1 MGVGLMSEALSANE
15 YDDQQDYHQKY
26 VKNKMQFYSPVLQQ
40 ELAQKP
46 KRVGGYSLT
55 AQLYSFEDSSDDPDK
70 EEIGN
75 QTPNLTG
82 IPNDLKQR
90 YEERSGFSFDDV
102 RVHYNSDKPAKL
114 QALAYAQ
121 GNQVYMGPGQEKHL
135 EHELGHVVQQ
145 KQGIVRPTTVVEGLP
160 VNDDLELESDASTFI
175 DNGEKLEGINQS
187 INGPVVQRLMS
198 YEAFLEGTRHKSIS
212 GKRGMHNKS
221 YYDDIDPIL
230 KDYEEIDEPNRI
242 YSLTNLKSYVDKW
255 KLERPDS
262 KRQRVRQS
270 LLESIETDLNAL
282 NNKLQR
288 MNNEIPI
295 LVEELKI
302 QISEKIANQGN
313 EDTSYWKEII
323 DKFKVKENIEVIIS
337 KILSITPEAVDN
349 PEDDNYYYKNIAQ
362 YLARDQ
368 KILVEPFSFSEQV
381 ITIFNNLTEPISE
394 TLHDIQYWMKANN
407 AIKINEIILTDSD
420 IHTRGIGVCIVD
432 YDSIEG
438 SKKLVLKPED
448 KSFEKAVYG
457 KSPDSLASNFNSAL
471 DKGMLGEEQKDSPIG
486 QLDIQTSENN
496 GSTVEY
502 FKHKTFKDM
511 DDGEKEKIN
520 KKSVE
525 NLVAFSSILGL
536 ADLHYQNAVYSDPGY
551 LFQLIDAEVGMKY
564 ILDSENP
571 LATVR
576 NKGEMLFKNTKSI
589 DDTWKYSLTVEDNS
603 QMSAFMSNVADRLKG
618 KKVRIV
624 LLETSVLFFLRY
636 LYIRD
641 MFDDRKDSYFDALKD
656 AITDFYPRGIIKAEM
671 MASKDD
677 CITAALNDF
686 QLGRIPYFEL
696 DLSNSILYQK
706 TKDVKVEIAKFS
718 SADGGKSFL
727 DAMIEDR
734 MNKLIVNKNSASE
747 KGSQPPVRD

>member
-1 MGVGLMSEALSANE
+1 MSEALSANE

-747 KGSQPPVRD
+747 KGSQPPIRD

>member
-1 MGVGLMSEALSANE
+1 MSEALSANE